1 MISKTGCFMTYWENN
16 RCLFELSK
24 GLSADCSTNEPKK
37 KKKKPYQPFLKGF
50 FLNRGQVNLP
60 SKNIN

>member
-37 KKKKPYQPFLKGF
+37 KTISTIFKRF
-50 FLNRGQVNLP
+50 FFKQRTSQFAIQ
-60 SKNIN
+60 KY

>member
-1 MISKTGCFMTYWENN
+1 MTYWENN